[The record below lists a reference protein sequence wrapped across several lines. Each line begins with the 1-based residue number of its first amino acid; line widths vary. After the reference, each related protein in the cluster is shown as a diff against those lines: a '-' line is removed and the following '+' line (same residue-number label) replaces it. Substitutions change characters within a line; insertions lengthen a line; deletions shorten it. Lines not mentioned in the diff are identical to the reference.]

1 MKKHILLLLFISIA
15 YSVNAQI
22 VKPITWSYFVQKK
35 TKTEAI
41 LHIKA
46 KLDKGW
52 HVYAQNI
59 KSEPMRLKFNYL
71 PSKDFVII
79 GKTLQPKPII
89 KHDDVIKMELAYFE
103 KEVVFVQKIKLN
115 KATALITV
123 KVEFMVCNEV
133 SCLPSD
139 EITLKIPVR

>member
-15 YSVNAQI
+15 YSVKAQL
-22 VKPITWSYFVQKK
+22 VKPITWSYYVKK
-35 TKTEAI
+35 TTKTDAI
-41 LHIKA
+41 LYFKA

-52 HVYAQNI
+52 HMYAQNV
-59 KSEPMRLKFNYL
+59 KSEPMRLKFNYM
-71 PSKDFVII
+71 PSKEFVII
-79 GKTLQPKPII
+79 GKTWQPKPII
-89 KHDDVIKMELAYFE
+89 KYDKVIKMELAYFE
-103 KEVVFVQKIKLN
+103 KEVVFTQKLKLIKPN
-115 KATALITV
+115 TLITA